1 MLPCHM
7 PPLYSVYFFLYTDLQ
22 MLVVPSSQ
30 TVPVN
35 TTTSFFCSAY
45 AFYMRWFING
55 FQLNLRYERQTY
67 ADKGITF
74 SGTTE
79 FSPEGLT
86 GVHRFNRTITVVASV
101 AINTTNFTC
110 VAYVHANGSSVSA
123 TAQLIVVG
131 KCWVS
136 LMNRSCDGCMVP
148 GAYGPLC
155 GGALN

>member
-7 PPLYSVYFFLYTDLQ
+7 PPLHSVYFFLYTDPQ

-30 TVPVN
+30 IVPVN

-55 FQLNLRYERQTY
+55 SQLSLRNERQMY

-79 FSPEGLT
+79 YSPED
-86 GVHRFNRTITVVASV
+86 VPRFNRTITVVASV
-101 AINTTNFTC
+101 AVNTTNFTC
-110 VAYVHANGSSVSA
+110 VAYVYANGSSVSA

-148 GAYGPLC
+148 VAYGPLC
-155 GGALN
+155 RGALN